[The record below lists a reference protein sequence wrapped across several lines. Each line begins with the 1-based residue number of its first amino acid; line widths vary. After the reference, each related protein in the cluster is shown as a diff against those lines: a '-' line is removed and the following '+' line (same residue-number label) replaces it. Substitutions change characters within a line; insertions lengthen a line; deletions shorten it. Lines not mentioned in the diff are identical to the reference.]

1 MLETILAKIKGF
13 LFNPVGTFRNS
24 RTDETSTVVTCFFTL
39 LIVFAGL
46 GAILQFIFL
55 VLMYLL
61 AAGFSPAATGPQSS
75 EVLAMVF
82 GMPLIAFVSAIVMY
96 CILVPVYSIITHLWV
111 YLLGGRRGFFPTFH
125 AVLYSMIPY
134 LLLGWIPIVGLFASL
149 WTLVLLFFGIR
160 EFQELEDGRAAG
172 AVIISTFLLLVIIAI
187 LVVLLF
193 MATMPSGAPYTPSD

>member
-61 AAGFSPAATGPQSS
+61 AAGFSTAATGPQSS

-82 GMPLIAFVSAIVMY
+82 GVPFIAFASVIVMY
-96 CILVPVYSIITHLWV
+96 CILVLVYSILTHLCV
-111 YLLGGRRGFFPTFH
+111 YLLGGRSGFFPTFH

-134 LLLGWIPIVGLFASL
+134 LLLGWIPIVGIFAFL

-160 EFQELEDGRAAG
+160 EFQELEDSRAAG
-172 AVIISTFLLLVIIAI
+172 AVIIPTFLLLVIIAI
-187 LVVLLF
+187 LAVLFLL
-193 MATMPSGAPYTPSD
+193 AIPSGAPYTPSD